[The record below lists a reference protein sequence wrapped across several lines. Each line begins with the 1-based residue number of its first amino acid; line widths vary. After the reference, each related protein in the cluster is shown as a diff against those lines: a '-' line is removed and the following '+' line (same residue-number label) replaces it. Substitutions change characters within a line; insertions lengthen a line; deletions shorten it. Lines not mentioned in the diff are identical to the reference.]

1 MGAPGALM
9 PPFPSL
15 LLVGRFPPPW
25 NFPALRLTVRFSFS
39 NVPHGIEAEH
49 SLDVSARIA

>member
-1 MGAPGALM
+1 M